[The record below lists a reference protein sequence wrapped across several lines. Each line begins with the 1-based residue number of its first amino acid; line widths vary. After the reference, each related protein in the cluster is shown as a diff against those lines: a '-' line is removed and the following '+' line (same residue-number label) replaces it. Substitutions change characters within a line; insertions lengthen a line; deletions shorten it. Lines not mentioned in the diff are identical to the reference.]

1 MRFILEIQSCLQC
14 DLPHYQYLTSNFN
27 RTIQQTGNKKKLPQ
41 PDKGHLKKTLLTTYL
56 IKNLNVFSVKLKLG
70 QGCAF

>member
-27 RTIQQTGNKKKLPQ
+27 RTIQQTEYE
-41 PDKGHLKKTLLTTYL
+41 KT
-56 IKNLNVFSVKLKLG
+56 SP
-70 QGCAF
+70 AR